1 MSFLTIA
8 MPLSSAPLKS
18 EPQQQSWD
26 QADELIIEL
35 TRSGGYEGTAYT
47 AIITSDDL
55 SPAEK
60 QEVRKLMADGKFFEL
75 PSKISSQNRRCFDC
89 GQIKIFI
96 QDAEIGFRQDSQSA
110 EALTSRF
117 SFDMCSKRLMATK
130 RNKNC
135 SSNCL
140 CLFADY

>member
-1 MSFLTIA
+1 MSSLVRMSFLTIA

-18 EPQQQSWD
+18 EPQRQSWD
-26 QADELIIEL
+26 QADKLIIEL

-96 QDAEIGFRQDSQSA
+96 QDAEIGFGRTLNQ
-110 EALTSRF
+110 R
-117 SFDMCSKRLMATK
+117 R
-130 RNKNC
+130 R
-135 SSNCL
+135 
-140 CLFADY
+140 